1 LRPKIPVPAAA
12 LLLNGGRMTAHTDFT
27 GKTAV
32 ITGGVSGIGRAMV
45 ERFTAAGARVVVF
58 DVDAA
63 GAAALSEALPNV
75 VTGIVDVGEFAAMEA
90 AFALLDRVDILVNNS
105 GIGHIGTLETTT
117 ADDMDR
123 LYRVNVKGVFHGLK
137 LAIPRM
143 LAQGGG
149 VVLNMC
155 SIAAKVGIEARFAYS
170 MTKGAVLSMTR
181 QTARDYVSRGIRCNC
196 LCPARV
202 HTPFVDQYLA
212 KNYPGRE
219 EEMFRV
225 LSAAQPLGRM
235 AQSGEIADLALYLC
249 SDAASFVT
257 GVAWDIDGGF
267 TGLR

>member
-1 LRPKIPVPAAA
+1 
-12 LLLNGGRMTAHTDFT
+12 MTEHTSLT

-32 ITGGVSGIGRAMV
+32 ITGGVSGIGRAIV
-45 ERFTAAGARVVVF
+45 ERFAASGARVVVF
-58 DVDAA
+58 DVDAP
-63 GAAALSEALPNV
+63 GAEALSAALPGV
-75 VTGIVDVGEFAAMEA
+75 VTGLVDVSDFAAMEA
-90 AFALLDRVDILVNNS
+90 AFGLLERVDILVNNS
-105 GIGHIGTLETTT
+105 GIGHIGTVETTT
-117 ADDMDR
+117 AEDMDR

-143 LAQGGG
+143 MQQGGG

-155 SIAAKVGIEARFAYS
+155 SIAAKVGLEARFAYS
-170 MTKGAVLSMTR
+170 MTKGAVLAMTL

-235 AQSGEIADLALYLC
+235 GEPREIADLALYLC

-257 GVAWDIDGGF
+257 GVAWDIDGGV

>member
-1 LRPKIPVPAAA
+1 
-12 LLLNGGRMTAHTDFT
+12 MTGNYDFT

-32 ITGGVSGIGRAMV
+32 ITGGVSGIGRAIV
-45 ERFTAAGARVVVF
+45 ERFAAAGAAVVVF

-63 GAAALSEALPNV
+63 GADAMSKTLPNV
-75 VTGIVDVGEFAAMEA
+75 VAGVVDVGDFAAMEA
-90 AFALLDRVDILVNNS
+90 AFALLKRVDILVNNS
-105 GIGHIGTLETTT
+105 GIGHIGTVETTT
-117 ADDMDR
+117 AEDMDR

-143 LAQGGG
+143 LEQGGG

-249 SDAASFVT
+249 SDAASFIT
-257 GVAWDIDGGF
+257 GAAWDIDGGV

>member
-1 LRPKIPVPAAA
+1 M
-12 LLLNGGRMTAHTDFT
+12 LLTGGRMTDDKNFT
-27 GKTAV
+27 GQTAV
-32 ITGGVSGIGRAMV
+32 ITGGVSGIGRAIV
-45 ERFTAAGARVVVF
+45 ERFAAAGAKVVVF
-58 DVDAA
+58 DVDSA
-63 GAAALSEALPNV
+63 GADELAAALPGV
-75 VTGIVDVGEFAAMEA
+75 VTGLVDVGDFGAMEA
-90 AFALLDRVDILVNNS
+90 AFALLERVDILVNNS
-105 GIGHIGTLETTT
+105 GIGHIGTVETTT
-117 ADDMDR
+117 GEDMDR

-137 LAIPRM
+137 FALPRM

-181 QTARDYVSRGIRCNC
+181 QTARDYVNRGIRCNC

-225 LSAAQPLGRM
+225 LSAAQPIGRM
-235 AQSGEIADLALYLC
+235 AEAPEIANLALYLC
-249 SDAASFVT
+249 SDAASFIT
-257 GVAWDIDGGF
+257 GAAWDIDGGV

>member
-1 LRPKIPVPAAA
+1 
-12 LLLNGGRMTAHTDFT
+12 MTTEHTDLT

-32 ITGGVSGIGRAMV
+32 ITGGASGIGRAMA
-45 ERFTAAGARVVVF
+45 ERFARAGARVVVL

-63 GAAALSEALPNV
+63 GAAALAAEVP
-75 VTGIVDVGEFAAMEA
+75 GILTETVDVGDAAAMEA
-90 AFALLDRVDILVNNS
+90 AFAKVERVDILVNNS

-117 ADDMDR
+117 EEDMDR

-137 LAIPRM
+137 LTVPRM
-143 LAQGGG
+143 VAQGGG
-149 VVLNMC
+149 VILNMC

-181 QTARDYVSRGIRCNC
+181 QTARDYVGKGIRCNC

-235 AQSGEIADLALYLC
+235 AHPGEIADLALYLC
-249 SDAASFVT
+249 SDAASFIT
-257 GVAWDIDGGF
+257 GAAWDIDGGV